1 MTTMLILVI
10 GKLKKKSSSKEIHIR
25 YSSQKNAQKT
35 NQNGKNLENFNTK
48 IKGQEFLKKKQERTT
63 KTLKESSSVEDI
75 KAEIQASIEKDC
87 FPEWKPTSSTM

>member
-48 IKGQEFLKKKQERTT
+48 IKGQEFLKKK
-63 KTLKESSSVEDI
+63 
-75 KAEIQASIEKDC
+75 
-87 FPEWKPTSSTM
+87 